1 MFKLKI
7 TTLMKAKFL
16 FLFFLC
22 SSLSF
27 QSSAQSIENALLWK
41 VSGNNLETSSYLYGT
56 IHIACEVN
64 ISEDV
69 QEAFES
75 TEQLALEIN
84 MADPNMMTIMMQN
97 MYMKGGKSLS
107 DFTSD
112 EELKVLESFFE
123 GKVQGMN
130 FSMMKN
136 IKPFFLSSMAL
147 TSFLSCATPQG
158 YDTYFLEKAK
168 SAEKSIIGLESIQD
182 QLNMIDKIPYDEQV
196 DDLLQMAKATDEKNS
211 QSLDDMIKFYEA
223 KDLNG
228 LMNYMSAQESNMN
241 LYTEDFLDNRNKNWI
256 SVIEEKAKEQPT
268 FFAFGAAH
276 LAGANGVVN
285 LLRKAGYQVE
295 PVQ

>member
-1 MFKLKI
+1 
-7 TTLMKAKFL
+7 MKTKFL

-22 SSLSF
+22 TSLSF
-27 QSSAQSIENALLWK
+27 TSYAQSIENALLWK

-56 IHIACEVN
+56 IHLACEVN
-64 ISEDV
+64 VSEDV
-69 QEAFES
+69 EKAFES

-97 MYMKGGKSLS
+97 MYMKEGKSLS

-112 EELKVLESFFE
+112 DELKVLESFFE

-147 TSFLSCATPQG
+147 TSFLSCTKPQG
-158 YDTYFLEKAK
+158 YDMYFLEKAK
-168 SAEKSIIGLESIQD
+168 SAEKSILGLERIQD
-182 QLNMIDKIPYDEQV
+182 QLNMIDKVPYEEQV
-196 DDLLQMAKATDEKNS
+196 EDLLQMAKATDDKNS
-211 QSLDDMIKFYEA
+211 QSLDKMIKLYEA
-223 KDLNG
+223 KDLDG
-228 LMNYMSAQESNMN
+228 LMNFMMTQDSKMN

-256 SVIEEKAKEQPT
+256 PVIEKSAKEHST

-295 PVQ
+295 PVLE

>member
-1 MFKLKI
+1 
-7 TTLMKAKFL
+7 MKTKFL

-22 SSLSF
+22 TSLSF
-27 QSSAQSIENALLWK
+27 TSYAQSIENALLWK

-56 IHIACEVN
+56 IHLACEVN
-64 ISEDV
+64 VSEDV
-69 QEAFES
+69 QKAFES
-75 TEQLALEIN
+75 TQQLALEIN

-97 MYMKGGKSLS
+97 MYMKEGKSLS

-112 EELKVLESFFE
+112 DELKVLESFFE

-147 TSFLSCATPQG
+147 TSFLSCAKPQG
-158 YDTYFLEKAK
+158 YDMYFLEKAK
-168 SAEKSIIGLESIQD
+168 SAEKSILGLERIQD
-182 QLNMIDKIPYDEQV
+182 QLNMIDKVPYEEQV
-196 DDLLQMAKATDEKNS
+196 EDLLQMAKATDDKNS
-211 QSLDDMIKFYEA
+211 QSLDKMIKLYEA
-223 KDLNG
+223 KDLDG
-228 LMNYMSAQESNMN
+228 LMNFMMTQDSKMN

-256 SVIEEKAKEQPT
+256 PVIEKSAKEHST

-295 PVQ
+295 PVLE